1 MATAFSNST
10 ESIAPPCED
19 AMPDRASVQ
28 PSSRVFS
35 SDADSVVL
43 TGSRLLTFE
52 AMHLLISLDRD
63 LREARAQ
70 WNQDWFRRL
79 MRIRPKAVSRL
90 RRRWTKLDPPPAIPL
105 GTLRRRY
112 HANLAKYLGKV
123 PLSNYGRSKRLSL
136 TLDAERTQL

>member
-1 MATAFSNST
+1 MAAAFSNST
-10 ESIAPPCED
+10 DSIAPPWED
-19 AMPDRASVQ
+19 AMQESASVQ
-28 PSSRVFS
+28 ASSRMFLP
-35 SDADSVVL
+35 DADSVVL

-70 WNQDWFRRL
+70 WNEDWFRRL

-90 RRRWTKLDPPPAIPL
+90 RRRWAKLDPPPAIPL

-112 HANLAKYLGKV
+112 HANLARYLYQ
-123 PLSNYGRSKRLSL
+123 SR
-136 TLDAERTQL
+136 

>member
-1 MATAFSNST
+1 MQ
-10 ESIAPPCED
+10 
-19 AMPDRASVQ
+19 DRASVQ
-28 PSSRVFS
+28 ASSRVFS

-43 TGSRLLTFE
+43 IGSRLLTFE

-90 RRRWTKLDPPPAIPL
+90 RRRWAKLDPLPAFQLGPL
-105 GTLRRRY
+105 TRRY
-112 HANLAKYLGKV
+112 HANLARYLYQ
-123 PLSNYGRSKRLSL
+123 SR
-136 TLDAERTQL
+136 

>member
-10 ESIAPPCED
+10 ESIAPSCED
-19 AMPDRASVQ
+19 AMQERASVQ
-28 PSSRVFS
+28 ASSRVFS
-35 SDADSVVL
+35 SDAEVVL
-43 TGSRLLTFE
+43 IGSSLLTFE

-90 RRRWTKLDPPPAIPL
+90 RRRWAKLDPPPAIPL

-112 HANLAKYLGKV
+112 HANLAKYLYQTTGG
-123 PLSNYGRSKRLSL
+123 LNG
-136 TLDAERTQL
+136 

>member
-10 ESIAPPCED
+10 ESIAPPCGD
-19 AMPDRASVQ
+19 ARDRASVQ
-28 PSSRVFS
+28 ASSRVFS

-43 TGSRLLTFE
+43 TGCHLLTFE
-52 AMHLLISLDRD
+52 AMHLLISIDRD

-90 RRRWTKLDPPPAIPL
+90 RRRWAKLDPPPAISP
-105 GTLRRRY
+105 GSLRRRY
-112 HANLAKYLGKV
+112 HANLAQYLYQ
-123 PLSNYGRSKRLSL
+123 SS
-136 TLDAERTQL
+136 

>member
-1 MATAFSNST
+1 MAAAVSNIT
-10 ESIAPPCED
+10 ESIAPPNED
-19 AMPDRASVQ
+19 AMQEPASVRASSHTFL
-28 PSSRVFS
+28 P
-35 SDADSVVL
+35 DADSVVL

-90 RRRWTKLDPPPAIPL
+90 RRRWAKLDPPPAIPL

-112 HANLAKYLGKV
+112 HANLAKYLYH
-123 PLSNYGRSKRLSL
+123 SS
-136 TLDAERTQL
+136 

>member
-10 ESIAPPCED
+10 ESMAPSYED
-19 AMPDRASVQ
+19 AMQELASVQ
-28 PSSRVFS
+28 ASSCAFLLE
-35 SDADSVVL
+35 ADSVVL
-43 TGSRLLTFE
+43 TGNRLLTLE

-90 RRRWTKLDPPPAIPL
+90 KRRWAKLVPPPAIPL
-105 GTLRRRY
+105 GRLRRRY
-112 HANLAKYLGKV
+112 HANLAKYL
-123 PLSNYGRSKRLSL
+123 YRSR
-136 TLDAERTQL
+136 